1 MKGSVVVV
9 ELERLF
15 LSFQARGQCD
25 GITPIAP
32 PFSVWSPFVPC
43 TWIRPVGGMLILE
56 AVVVCLH
63 ALDYAPCG
71 Q

>member
-1 MKGSVVVV
+1 MVVVV

-25 GITPIAP
+25 GITPIAL